1 LSSCTLPKR
10 LESESILAYTIRIS
24 EICAKIKGLEKR
36 KQRAQFF
43 TPLKVS
49 KFMGDMFTI
58 DKTEIK
64 LLDAGAGVGNLSAA
78 FCQRLLDSREKYS
91 IKIDA
96 YENDQE
102 LIPALANNLKVCI
115 QELNDNGHQASYNI
129 LAHDFVEKN
138 QAFLDSNMVKQP
150 SLDIGYDFIISNPPY
165 YKLNGESIQAE
176 IMRNH
181 KLGHPNIYAL
191 FMILAARLLKQN
203 GELVFITP
211 RSFCSGLYFNKF
223 RKIFLETVR
232 IDHIHLFQSRRDIF
246 RDDDVLQENILL
258 RATKSNVALE
268 TVKISSS
275 KTKQFSDYGE
285 IVAAK
290 TDVIF
295 KKNGD
300 VFIRIPASQCDLD
313 IQRLVDA
320 FPNVLHDLGLEV
332 STGPVVIFRTKE
344 TVNSQSDSECTTVP
358 LLWAHNLN
366 NMLIDLSRERKGKAK
381 FIKVNEESRSIL
393 VQRKNYILTKRFSS
407 KEEQKRLQTAVFA
420 KDSFPHKF
428 VAFEN
433 HLNFIH
439 QLKGEMPDEVMWGL
453 AALLSSN
460 IVDNFFKSLSG
471 STQVNAVE
479 IRSLPLP
486 SMEQIKEIGTKI
498 MQAKPVTDYLID
510 NIVLSTLNIRIL

>member
-1 LSSCTLPKR
+1 
-10 LESESILAYTIRIS
+10 
-24 EICAKIKGLEKR
+24 
-36 KQRAQFF
+36 
-43 TPLKVS
+43 
-49 KFMGDMFTI
+49 MGDMFTI

-64 LLDAGAGVGNLSAA
+64 LLDAGAGVGNLSVA

-102 LIPALANNLKVCI
+102 LVPILDNNLKLCI
-115 QELNDNGHQASYNI
+115 QELNDNGHQARYNI
-129 LAHDFVEKN
+129 LAHDFVSKN
-138 QAFLDSNMVKQP
+138 QAFLDYNKAKHRSI
-150 SLDIGYDFIISNPPY
+150 DIGYDFIISNPPY

-232 IDHIHLFQSRRDIF
+232 VDHIHLFQSRRDIF
-246 RDDDVLQENILL
+246 SDDNVLQENILL
-258 RATKSNVALE
+258 RATKSNALLE
-268 TVKISSS
+268 TVRISSS
-275 KTKQFSDYGE
+275 KTKQFSDYE
-285 IVAAK
+285 EMIAAK

-300 VFIRIPASQCDLD
+300 VFIRIPASQRDLD
-313 IQRLVDA
+313 IQRLVDG
-320 FPNVLHDLGLEV
+320 FPNVLCNLGLEV

-344 TVNSQSDSECTTVP
+344 TVESQSDNEGTTVP
-358 LLWAHNLN
+358 LLWAHNVN
-366 NMLIDLSRERKGKAK
+366 NMLLDLRRERKGKAK
-381 FIKVNEESRSIL
+381 FIKVNDKSRSIL
-393 VQRKNYILTKRFSS
+393 VQSKNYVLIKRFSS
-407 KEEQKRLQTAVFA
+407 KEEKKRLQTAVFP
-420 KDSFPHKF
+420 KESFPHKF

-433 HLNFIH
+433 HLNFIR
-439 QLKGEMPDEVMWGL
+439 QLEGEMTDEVMWGL
-453 AALLSSN
+453 AALLSSS
-460 IVDNFFKSLSG
+460 IVDNFFKTLSG

-486 SMEQIKEIGTKI
+486 PMEQIKEIGTKI
-498 MQAKPVTDYLID
+498 MQSKPITDHLID
-510 NIVLSTLNIRIL
+510 NTVLSTLNIRML